1 MYGITWIVETIFT
14 AHAVQRMNE
23 RRLSP
28 EQIIKVLTAPDG
40 VIPQSRD
47 KDIFYKRIRGRDDN
61 LIAVVAVK
69 TADPRNEVLTVMVN
83 FEVRK

>member
-1 MYGITWIVETIFT
+1 MT
-14 AHAVQRMNE
+14 E

-28 EQIIKVLTAPDG
+28 DQIIKILAAPDG
-40 VIPQSRD
+40 FIPQSRD
-47 KDIFYKRIRGRDDN
+47 KNIFYKRIRGRDDN

-69 TADPRNEVLTVMVN
+69 TPDQRHEVLTVMVN